1 MRDLIE
7 NNINLISVVLTIC
20 YMWLV
25 LWVVGKIIE
34 QAF

>member
-25 LWVVGKIIE
+25 LWVVGEIIE

>member
-1 MRDLIE
+1 MRDLIQ

-20 YMWLV
+20 YIWLV
-25 LWVVGKIIE
+25 LWVVGEVIE